1 MRCTKNCNACSQY
14 WSTEWA
20 QFSTTSP
27 DRVTQLLQKLNEL
40 DYKVLPLPPY
50 SPDLSPTNYHIFKHL
65 NNFLQGKC
73 FHNQQAAENAFQEL
87 VKSWSTD
94 FYATGITNLFLTGK
108 YVLIVMVPILINKDV
123 FESSYNNLKFM
134 VQNNYFCTNLNT
146 WCFTNYLQLYS
157 FPSVFIFLVSRNF
170 FPLKPSHLNSAY
182 YLNYLFHWKVK
193 MRVSVT

>member
-1 MRCTKNCNACSQY
+1 MTTSNNQLSGWTEKRFEVLPWKKRSWPLFGGLLLVRSTTAFWILAKLLHMRSRLSKSIKGTKNCNACSQY

-20 QFSTTSP
+20 QVSTTSP

-94 FYATGITNLFLTGK
+94 FYATGINK
-108 YVLIVMVPILINKDV
+108 LISHWQICVDCNG
-123 FESSYNNLKFM
+123 SYFD
-134 VQNNYFCTNLNT
+134 
-146 WCFTNYLQLYS
+146 
-157 FPSVFIFLVSRNF
+157 
-170 FPLKPSHLNSAY
+170 
-182 YLNYLFHWKVK
+182 
-193 MRVSVT
+193 